1 MTWALALT
9 LTYLLL
15 PAQASPPSRDA
26 IVSAARTVIGQARY
40 ATMVTLDAGGQPQAR
55 IVDPFAPED
64 DFTIWIGTN
73 AATRKLAQIAAN
85 PKVTLLYF
93 DHQRQHYVT
102 VIGTAVIVRDPAE
115 KARRFKPDWK
125 AFYKNGSAGEDY
137 VLVKITAARLEVV
150 AESLGMTNDPNTWRP
165 VFLEMKP

>member
-1 MTWALALT
+1 MTRALVLT
-9 LTYLLL
+9 LTWLLL

-26 IVSAARTVIGQARY
+26 ILSAARTVIGQARY
-40 ATMVTLDAGGQPQAR
+40 ATLVTLDAGGQPQAR

-85 PKVTLLYF
+85 PKATLLYF
-93 DHQRQHYVT
+93 DQQRQHYVT
-102 VIGTAVIVRDPAE
+102 VIGTAAIVRDLAE
-115 KARRFKPDWK
+115 KARRFKPEWK
-125 AFYKNGSAGEDY
+125 AFYKNGSAGDDY
-137 VLVKITAARLEVV
+137 VLVKIAVARLEVV